1 MGKLRFAQAV
11 AICKPVVGA
20 QSAAAKIF
28 KEAAAQLVAARA
40 RLHYDLRAGR
50 AAKLRRITARQHLEL
65 LERVDR
71 EQAVGRAER
80 CQAGQR
86 SRAGLAQPV
95 GAGGYADVGANAVYH
110 EIVRAGS
117 LAVDAE
123 LPLLRESRFG
133 YRYAGRKADDRLE
146 TTTVER
152 QILNDLTIENRS
164 NCGRPLNNRTIR
176 LHGDDFSNL
185 AHLKLDFERDLIVNL
200 EREATNFGSSKSRM
214 LDGNGVA
221 PGRKLSNGEEPDWI
235 CLRFLSYLRADIFH
249 QHTRLRNNS
258 IIFIDHCSSKC
269 GTGARG
275 VDGQCAFEK
284 FSAIARAEVCEDDE
298 NTQRRQKLLD

>member
-1 MGKLRFAQAV
+1 MIKRRFAQPI
-11 AICKPVVGA
+11 AICKPVIRA
-20 QSAAAKIF
+20 QSTAAKIF

-40 RLHYDLRAGR
+40 RLHHDLRAGR
-50 AAKLRRITARQHLEL
+50 AAKLRRITARQNLEL

-80 CQAGQR
+80 SQAGQR

-95 GAGGYADVGANAVYH
+95 GAGGYADVGADAVHH
-110 EIVRAGS
+110 EVVRTRA
-117 LAVDAE
+117 LAVNAE
-123 LPLLRESRFG
+123 LSLLGEGGLS
-133 YRYAGRKADDRLE
+133 YRHAGRKRDDRLE
-146 TTTVER
+146 TAPVER
-152 QILNDLTIENRS
+152 QILNDLAIESRS
-164 NCGRPLNNRTIR
+164 NCGRALNNRTIR
-176 LHGDDFSNL
+176 LDCDGFSNL
-185 AHLKLDFERDLIVNL
+185 AHLKLDFERDLIIDL
-200 EREATNFGSSKSRM
+200 ERKAANFGSSKSRM

-221 PGRKLSNGEEPDWI
+221 SGRKLSNGEEPDGI
-235 CLRFLSYLRADIFH
+235 RLRFLSYLRADIFH

-269 GTGARG
+269 GTGGRG